1 MAETNTVPF
10 KTVKEYQEYMNG
22 TPDDDRTLRHNPPP
36 TDGMTLSELGQKS
49 DEEILA
55 IINEMGKC
63 EKKSDIRVMYCS
75 GYAFS
80 WMDLTVVANFRGF
93 NIKTPPGQRKVQY
106 SLPNS
111 SSDEETINNSK
122 EQLALSRRPDA
133 YSIEKKLYISK
144 ETAEMLKT
152 IFIRESTGK
161 PYENST
167 KSRILS
173 AIAEAAIIERY
184 KQKKAGKL
192 KIIAK
197 EEEL

>member
-55 IINEMGKC
+55 IINEMGEC

-80 WMDLTVVANFRGF
+80 WTELLTIANFRGF
-93 NIKTPPGQRKVQY
+93 NNKTPGQRKVQY
-106 SLPNS
+106 SLPDGTS
-111 SSDEETINNSK
+111 SEEIINKSK
-122 EQLALSRRPDA
+122 EQLTFSRRPDA

-173 AIAEAAIIERY
+173 AIAEAAITERY
-184 KQKKAGKL
+184 KQKKFCRKTGQ
-192 KIIAK
+192 
-197 EEEL
+197 

>member
-36 TDGMTLSELGQKS
+36 TDGMTLSQLGQKS

-80 WMDLTVVANFRGF
+80 WTELLTIANFRGF
-93 NIKTPPGQRKVQY
+93 NNKTPGQRKR
-106 SLPNS
+106 SRTD
-111 SSDEETINNSK
+111 SDTPTQERQRRYTLTPLS
-122 EQLALSRRPDA
+122 QLMKRQRSR
-133 YSIEKKLYISK
+133 
-144 ETAEMLKT
+144 
-152 IFIRESTGK
+152 
-161 PYENST
+161 
-167 KSRILS
+167 
-173 AIAEAAIIERY
+173 
-184 KQKKAGKL
+184 
-192 KIIAK
+192 
-197 EEEL
+197 